1 MKMVFLRTLLLIAC
15 FAVSG
20 ISPVRAENTVNR
32 YSILFGWKTDGSHEL
47 LARQASAFRTYH
59 DDRSLAISFGSL
71 LGNTLIVRHD
81 TADQFLS
88 ATRDAGYDYIIP
100 GSPEFMFGAETAIR
114 FSENERYPRFIS
126 ANLVDKTTRKTVF
139 EPYATW
145 YVSGLRICIIAFS
158 DTSIAKQTRSGAIKG
173 IDVMSYDET
182 LTALSVP
189 VAREHA
195 DIVIAAGRID
205 RAAVLD
211 IARKHPYVDMFLTN
225 SQSGGFFDAKG
236 ATTNALVSGK
246 SLFVG
251 PEEGTKL
258 GMLSLHDTG
267 GVETREF
274 STITLG
280 DAFPPDKDLLASLN
294 RTLDEFKRRDTE
306 ETAVLKTGTA
316 VTAALKDIFGVS
328 AVFLHRQSLF
338 YYPLKDSL
346 TMFNVRNIVR
356 PYEKLTRFEVKGS
369 VLTSVLTDM
378 KSRKDPDDRLI
389 FAGLGA
395 DGKIDSLPV
404 VADSTYV
411 ILATSHLRTGGNGY
425 VQFQGGTNE
434 TISDINMLTTV
445 EDYLVAKDQ
454 RIRKLTRKKTWALVT
469 NLTIGANLNKID
481 VDKDKKLYKSIP
493 APFGGLADQFMGY
506 FSISS
511 MNNTYTIQ
519 RKRHSYSSVLDM
531 DYRRQGVRT
540 PAGKVIYSIGTDVL
554 RIKNKYEYR
563 IPSLPSVPYVDLILT
578 SAFHPPPGQHPLRAD
593 MSTGLSRRFPRYWTD
608 MSIGLN
614 GTRDYV
620 TNRNNLGTKVEV
632 NVSKTFPARR
642 LLTAP
647 SNLVSKT
654 RVFWAPS
661 ALSRSMFRH
670 ENENS
675 FNIQI
680 WKKVGMDFKVNTYS
694 YRDNTKKKIAA
705 GFQYY
710 VNLTYGM
717 QWKL

>member
-1 MKMVFLRTLLLIAC
+1 MKSLYSRTVRHTRRPNENGVSPYPPLDRVFR
-15 FAVSG
+15 VSG

-395 DGKIDSLPV
+395 DGKIDSLRWSRTAPMSFSQPRTSV
-404 VADSTYV
+404 RAEKGTCNFRVERTKPSPTSTCSRRSR
-411 ILATSHLRTGGNGY
+411 ITSWPR
-425 VQFQGGTNE
+425 
-434 TISDINMLTTV
+434 
-445 EDYLVAKDQ
+445 
-454 RIRKLTRKKTWALVT
+454 
-469 NLTIGANLNKID
+469 
-481 VDKDKKLYKSIP
+481 
-493 APFGGLADQFMGY
+493 
-506 FSISS
+506 
-511 MNNTYTIQ
+511 
-519 RKRHSYSSVLDM
+519 
-531 DYRRQGVRT
+531 
-540 PAGKVIYSIGTDVL
+540 
-554 RIKNKYEYR
+554 
-563 IPSLPSVPYVDLILT
+563 T
-578 SAFHPPPGQHPLRAD
+578 SASGSSREKRR
-593 MSTGLSRRFPRYWTD
+593 GRLS
-608 MSIGLN
+608 
-614 GTRDYV
+614 
-620 TNRNNLGTKVEV
+620 
-632 NVSKTFPARR
+632 
-642 LLTAP
+642 
-647 SNLVSKT
+647 
-654 RVFWAPS
+654 
-661 ALSRSMFRH
+661 
-670 ENENS
+670 
-675 FNIQI
+675 QI
-680 WKKVGMDFKVNTYS
+680 
-694 YRDNTKKKIAA
+694 
-705 GFQYY
+705 
-710 VNLTYGM
+710 
-717 QWKL
+717 